1 MAASASHTS
10 PGPACVSTKVAAT
23 QPMVLEYSRRRLLPL
38 ASARAPSVGIVS
50 MMSR

>member
-10 PGPACVSTKVAAT
+10 PGPAWVNTSVAAT
-23 QPMVLEYSRRRLLPL
+23 QPMVLLYSKRRLPAR